1 MRLVEFAKHSEF
13 SPKALEQDFGA
24 NSSMPPLLFTDED
37 NHKIEIIGQI
47 DRIDFNDNYYLVI
60 DYKSGNA
67 FINLLQVY
75 YGLKLQLLT
84 YLLVAQNTTLQLYNM
99 ENAIPAGIL
108 YCFLKTPVI
117 TGTNKLSV
125 QQIKTEIEKKMR
137 MPGWVL
143 ADPEII
149 KKLMTLLILSKCV

>member
-1 MRLVEFAKHSEF
+1 
-13 SPKALEQDFGA
+13 
-24 NSSMPPLLFTDED
+24 MPF
-37 NHKIEIIGQI
+37 
-47 DRIDFNDNYYLVI
+47 
-60 DYKSGNA
+60 
-67 FINLLQVY
+67 
-75 YGLKLQLLT
+75 
-84 YLLVAQNTTLQLYNM
+84 LLVFYIA
-99 ENAIPAGIL
+99 
-108 YCFLKTPVI
+108 FKTPVI

>member
-1 MRLVEFAKHSEF
+1 MHQFGEILVKRQISWQDVTYEQCQQICKQIIKAIAPKLQNEILLSSNRYRHLLQRIEQLSIDSLMRLVEFAKHSEF

-67 FINLLQVY
+67 FINLLQ
-75 YGLKLQLLT
+75 
-84 YLLVAQNTTLQLYNM
+84 
-99 ENAIPAGIL
+99 
-108 YCFLKTPVI
+108 
-117 TGTNKLSV
+117 
-125 QQIKTEIEKKMR
+125 EIGR
-137 MPGWVL
+137 AHV
-143 ADPEII
+143 
-149 KKLMTLLILSKCV
+149 